1 MTKKQLDALMNRA
14 VEVQEMLEANKK
26 LYRELDEIVEKLVE
40 LEIFTIESEDNRLT
54 LIDNFLEKNTQ
65 FRVAR
70 FPRYSLQ
77 IDKILRIRNKKET
90 VKKVQVKKKER
101 LVKQELETPKP
112 FDDSFFKVRRR
123 SDT

>member
-1 MTKKQLDALMNRA
+1 MNKKELKALMNRA

-26 LYRELDEIVEKLVE
+26 LYRELDEIVEKFVE
-40 LEIFTIESEDNRLT
+40 AQVFAVESDDNRLT

-77 IDKILRIRNKKET
+77 IDKILRIREKKEA

-101 LVKQELETPKP
+101 PAKQKLAPKKA

-123 SDT
+123 SDR